1 MSPKACKFINIY
13 ILIGNIDLTQRWPHI
28 SRDLFK
34 EGSFAQNAA
43 WMFGSSGISIMLQ
56 FVFFYLLSKIYS
68 PADYG
73 LFGIFNVYAA
83 TLGNL
88 ASFGYNQAFVL
99 PKEQDKFKHLLH
111 LTIAISSI
119 VCLLFAITMCFLGSW
134 TLSTLGHQ
142 QLGWYIHLVAP
153 IAWLMAMDRISADW
167 AIRVKSFKNQMW
179 TSVTA
184 TVASRSYNLCHGLLI
199 GPDALGLIVTTAL
212 QHSMRFLLYLRFVIA
227 DHSIRWWRQ
236 WHFQGMLQMAK
247 TYLRYPTYV
256 HWSNVLV
263 IFSAGLPPALLPFYG
278 YSLTDLGYYVHA
290 LVLLD
295 IPIRLMGAGIAS
307 VFTQKAAEIMR
318 DRPEALRAQSLQLYR
333 YILGISLIFLFIV
346 LVLGQWGYALVF
358 GNSWQQAGT
367 LAEVLVLFFFF
378 RMISSPLSALFYVLK
393 AEKQNFYFHLSLTIA
408 RFLSLWWGA
417 TAHLDFL
424 SVMCWYALVNAMF
437 YLIYIALILQLLRA
451 SQWIWLLR
459 TLGLTAGVMIAAAS
473 VRFLLFGHVGP
484 FMQWIW

>member
-1 MSPKACKFINIY
+1 MRPLARKFINI
-13 ILIGNIDLTQRWPHI
+13 INLIDITVLTKRWPHI
-28 SRDLFK
+28 SRELFK
-34 EGSFAQNAA
+34 EGSFVQNAA
-43 WMFGSSGISIMLQ
+43 WMFSSSGISIVLQ

-73 LFGIFNVYAA
+73 LFGVFNVYAA

-111 LTIAISSI
+111 MTIAVSSI
-119 VCLLFAITMCFLGSW
+119 VCLLFALTMCFLGSW
-134 TLSTLGHQ
+134 TLSILGHQ

-153 IAWLMAMDRISADW
+153 IAWLMAMDRITADW

-179 TSVTA
+179 TSVAA
-184 TVASRSYNLCHGLLI
+184 TVGSRSYNLCHGLWI
-199 GPDALGLIVTTAL
+199 GPDALGLIITTAL
-212 QHSMRFLLYLRFVIA
+212 QHCLRIILYLRFVIT
-227 DHSIRWWRQ
+227 DSSIRWWRQ
-236 WHFQGMLQMAK
+236 WNYKGMLDMAK

-263 IFSAGLPPALLPFYG
+263 IFSAGLPPALLPIYG
-278 YSLTDLGYYVHA
+278 YALSDLGYYVHA

-318 DRPEALRAQSLQLYR
+318 DRPEALRPQSLQLYR
-333 YILGISLIFLFIV
+333 YILGLSLVFLFIV
-346 LVLGQWGYALVF
+346 LVFGEWGYAFVF
-358 GNSWQQAGT
+358 GSSWQSAGS
-367 LAEVLVLFFFF
+367 LAEVLVLYFFF

-408 RFLSLWWGA
+408 RLLCLWWA
-417 TAHLDFL
+417 ASAHLDFL
-424 SVMCWYALVNAMF
+424 SVMCWYALVNALF
-437 YLIYIALILQLLRA
+437 YLIYIALILQLIRG
-451 SQWIWLLR
+451 SHWIWISR
-459 TLGLTAGVMIAAAS
+459 TLALTVGVMIAAA
-473 VRFLLFGHVGP
+473 VLRLLLFGDMGP
-484 FMQWIW
+484 LMQWIW